1 MDSEGI
7 HKPFT
12 VGTKGRLL
20 FLEDLKMNTQ
30 LTPTKAITYTFALA
44 LAGLLAW
51 PQAGTIRGKEGNGQL
66 PVPDGQSTWIMATE
80 EDNQETEV
88 DWTLAGKDTK
98 DSSEDDTDWTLA
110 RKDAKDSEEDETDW
124 TLAQGESD
132 DADEDETDWTTAS
145 NDSSEEEEEVDWTLA

>member
-1 MDSEGI
+1 MKYTTI
-7 HKPFT
+7 T
-12 VGTKGRLL
+12 VGTEGRLL
-20 FLEDLKMNTQ
+20 FLEDLAMNTQ

-51 PQAGTIRGKEGNGQL
+51 PQAGALWGKEGNGQL
-66 PVPDGQSTWIMATE
+66 PASVGTSTWIMAAQ
-80 EDNQETEV
+80 EDSQEPEV
-88 DWTLAGKDTK
+88 DWTLAGKETR

-132 DADEDETDWTTAS
+132 DADEDETDWTTAK
-145 NDSSEEEEEVDWTLA
+145 NDSGEEEDEVDWTLA